1 MKGGGHGHVCSPDD
15 LSATNWQT
23 THGSI
28 VFPCAHVLDELCS
41 RVGRKEPKKSCD
53 GEVAVH
59 VTMFKTWRIKMRIVL
74 IHKADGV
81 LCIRTIPD

>member
-41 RVGRKEPKKSCD
+41 RVGRKEPKKSSN
-53 GEVAVH
+53 GLVATCYDVQDLENKDANSP
-59 VTMFKTWRIKMRIVL
+59 T
-74 IHKADGV
+74 
-81 LCIRTIPD
+81 P